1 MVSGEITAARL
12 MDTQCDAR
20 GWERCHTRQAK
31 AECKQEEGNSL
42 DSLDRVVLCAQ
53 ARLLDA
59 TALDAVTTER
69 GELRGVTH
77 RG

>member
-1 MVSGEITAARL
+1 MLSGEITAARL

-20 GWERCHTRQAK
+20 RWERCHIRQAK
-31 AECKQEEGNSL
+31 AGCKQEEGNSL
-42 DSLDRVVLCAQ
+42 GSLDRVVLCAQ

-59 TALDAVTTER
+59 TALHAVTMER
-69 GELRGVTH
+69 GELRGITY